1 MLNQPGLRALNLQKG
16 KLLDRVA
23 NVNPELASQIRN
35 LKLEWYA
42 IRNAA
47 EGINEDSTDV
57 FIYDEIGGSFGVDAS
72 MFVQELNEITTPEIV
87 VRINSPGGALMDGIA
102 IANAFQQ
109 HSSHIITR
117 VDSMAASA
125 ASIIAVSGD
134 SVEMMPGSQMMIHDA
149 LINAQ
154 ANPAELENL
163 LEWLHNQSDNVADFY
178 ARKAGG
184 TRADWRAR
192 MQAETWMF
200 ADEALELKLADQMY
214 SSPKRQQETEPA
226 AVNSVDAALQTL
238 MNRKHRLTNRGY
250 KYLGREKAP
259 TPAALVTLAN
269 AVRHESDEAVAALEA
284 LPLATLDNAPI
295 SQDEINEFLSKLG
308 R

>member
-1 MLNQPGLRALNLQKG
+1 MLNQPGLRALNLAKG

-23 NVNPELASQIRN
+23 NVNPELAAQIRN

-42 IRNAA
+42 IRN
-47 EGINEDSTDV
+47 EQEDSDSTDV

-134 SVEMMPGSQMMIHDA
+134 QVEMMPGSQMMIHDA

-154 ANPAELENL
+154 ANPAELESL

-226 AVNSVDAALQTL
+226 ATNSVDAALQTL

-259 TPAALVTLAN
+259 APAALVTLAN
-269 AVRHESDEAVAALEA
+269 AVRTESATEVAMTVQHMTASGPA
-284 LPLATLDNAPI
+284 IDAPLTQA
-295 SQDEINEFLSKLG
+295 EIDEFLSKLG